1 MLTSWT
7 KASYLLTDCDCSICC
22 HSWNVLFHLSLE
34 ILQYHRLFHKRQV
47 TARCS
52 ITCRSNCTVVQCSIF
67 VDQKEDKFYDI
78 SDVLYCVSVSN
89 VAKMCSTQGP
99 SVRRATPET
108 IFILMLRTDRYYW
121 FTLLQ
126 YGPSASHLHH
136 LRILWISRHRD
147 KRRLGKFKFEKPFFC
162 SSSPRFEPPRAAPS
176 LVTPLEQQDHDG
188 QLTHVT

>member
-136 LRILWISRHRD
+136 LRIHSHTDTNTVTTNVKMGTVHDNQWQWQWRGLCVV
-147 KRRLGKFKFEKPFFC
+147 F
-162 SSSPRFEPPRAAPS
+162 SPS
-176 LVTPLEQQDHDG
+176 D
-188 QLTHVT
+188 